1 MLRALILVLL
11 VSLPVTAL
19 VACDG
24 AHESATSD
32 TANRVTVPAL
42 AADSSSTPVRPF
54 RMGWFFQP
62 PQPTPQSVVKTSPV
76 MAGFSDAILIQREV
90 PWKRLLA
97 GDSME
102 TIAEEEYDG
111 VVKFLTGLGIH
122 VSLLVDPL
130 DGLDR
135 TREGNEMRASGRSLK
150 EPEIRAIHE
159 QWVKF
164 LAARYKPEFLGLASE
179 INSLAARGD
188 PELYAAVKL
197 MCDRLAPRIREI
209 SPETRVFVSFQV
221 DEAWARVPG
230 LPSRVD
236 HFELTRDFDI
246 DVLGLSSYPSFFFE
260 DPSDIPPDYFSK
272 LMVASGKPVLVA
284 EGGWSSDPAGTGETA
299 ESLAAQARFMERFFV
314 LVDSVQPEL
323 VILLLFADLDL
334 EAWKAVA
341 PPNSDPERVR
351 PFTSMGLA
359 HADLSPKPALNIWA
373 SIFKRPYAPGP

>member
-1 MLRALILVLL
+1 MLRVLIMALAIVLPGSGL
-11 VSLPVTAL
+11 L
-19 VACDG
+19 ACDN
-24 AHESATSD
+24 SSRSTVSD
-32 TANRVTVPAL
+32 GANRVTVPAL

-122 VSLLVDPL
+122 VSFLVDPL

-135 TREGNEMRASGRSLK
+135 TREGSEMRASGRSLK

-209 SPETRVFVSFQV
+209 SPATRVFVSFQV

-236 HFELTRDFDI
+236 HFKLTRDFDI
-246 DVLGLSSYPSFFFE
+246 DVLGLSSYPSFFFD
-260 DPSDIPPDYFSK
+260 DPSDIPPDYFSR

-284 EGGWSSDPAGTGETA
+284 EGGWSSAPAGKGETP
-299 ESLAAQARFMERFFV
+299 ETLAAQARFMERFFV

-334 EAWKAVA
+334 EAWKTVA
-341 PPNSDPERVR
+341 PANSDPERVR
-351 PFTSMGLA
+351 PFISMGLA
-359 HADLSPKPALNIWA
+359 HDDLSPKPALNIWA
-373 SIFKRPYAPGP
+373 AVFNRPYVPGP

>member
-1 MLRALILVLL
+1 MLRVLIMALAIVLPGSGL
-11 VSLPVTAL
+11 L
-19 VACDG
+19 ACDN
-24 AHESATSD
+24 SSRSTVSD
-32 TANRVTVPAL
+32 GANRVTVPAL

-122 VSLLVDPL
+122 VSFLVDPL

-135 TREGNEMRASGRSLK
+135 TREGSEMRASGRSLK

-209 SPETRVFVSFQV
+209 SPATRVFVSFQV

-236 HFELTRDFDI
+236 HFKLTRDFDI
-246 DVLGLSSYPSFFFE
+246 DVLGLSSYPSFFFD
-260 DPSDIPPDYFSK
+260 DPSDIPPDYFSR

-284 EGGWSSDPAGTGETA
+284 EGGWSSDPAGKGETP
-299 ESLAAQARFMERFFV
+299 ETLAAQARFMERFFV

-334 EAWKAVA
+334 EAWKTVA
-341 PPNSDPERVR
+341 PANSDPERVR
-351 PFTSMGLA
+351 PFISMGLA
-359 HADLSPKPALNIWA
+359 HDDLSPKPALNIWA
-373 SIFKRPYAPGP
+373 AVFNRPYVPGP

>member
-1 MLRALILVLL
+1 MLRALFLAFI
-11 VSLPVTAL
+11 VSLPVTGLA
-19 VACDG
+19 ACG
-24 AHESATSD
+24 QAREFVTAD
-32 TANRVTVPAL
+32 TPNRVTLPAL
-42 AADSSSTPVRPF
+42 AADSSTTPVRTF

-102 TIAEEEYDG
+102 TVAEEEYDG

-122 VSLLVDPL
+122 VSFLVDPL

-135 TREGNEMRASGRSLK
+135 TREGNEMRASGRSIK
-150 EPEIRAIHE
+150 EPEIRAIHQ
-159 QWVKF
+159 QWAEF

-197 MCDRLAPRIREI
+197 MCDRLAPSIREI
-209 SPETRVFVSFQV
+209 SPATRVFVSFQV

-260 DPSDIPPDYFSK
+260 DPSEIPPDYFSR
-272 LMVASGKPVLVA
+272 LMAASGKPVLVA
-284 EGGWSSDPAGTGETA
+284 EGGWSSDPTGKGETA
-299 ESLAAQARFMERFFV
+299 ESLAAQARFIERFFV
-314 LVDSVQPEL
+314 LVESVQPEL

-351 PFTSMGLA
+351 PFISMGLA
-359 HADLSPKPALNIWA
+359 RDDLSPKPALNIWA
-373 SIFKRPYAPGP
+373 AVFNRPYVTGQ

>member
-1 MLRALILVLL
+1 MLRVLIMALAIVLPGSGL
-11 VSLPVTAL
+11 L
-19 VACDG
+19 ACDN
-24 AHESATSD
+24 SSRSTVSD
-32 TANRVTVPAL
+32 GANRVTVPAL

-122 VSLLVDPL
+122 VSFLVDPL

-135 TREGNEMRASGRSLK
+135 TREGSEMRASGRSLK

-164 LAARYKPEFLGLASE
+164 LAAHYKPEFLGLASE

-209 SPETRVFVSFQV
+209 SPATRVFVSFQV

-236 HFELTRDFDI
+236 HFKLTRDFDI
-246 DVLGLSSYPSFFFE
+246 DVLGLSSYPSFFFD
-260 DPSDIPPDYFSK
+260 DPSDIPPDYFSR

-284 EGGWSSDPAGTGETA
+284 EGGWSSDPAGKGETP
-299 ESLAAQARFMERFFV
+299 ETLAAQARFMERFFV

-334 EAWKAVA
+334 EAWKTVA
-341 PPNSDPERVR
+341 PANSDPERVR
-351 PFTSMGLA
+351 PFISMGLA
-359 HADLSPKPALNIWA
+359 HDDLSPKPALNIWA
-373 SIFKRPYAPGP
+373 AVFNRPYVPGP

>member
-1 MLRALILVLL
+1 MLRVLIMALAIVLPGSGL
-11 VSLPVTAL
+11 L
-19 VACDG
+19 ACD
-24 AHESATSD
+24 HSSRSTVSD
-32 TANRVTVPAL
+32 GANRVTVPAL

-122 VSLLVDPL
+122 VSFLVDPL

-209 SPETRVFVSFQV
+209 SPATRVFVSFQV

-236 HFELTRDFDI
+236 HFKLTRDFDI
-246 DVLGLSSYPSFFFE
+246 DVLGLSSYPSFFFD
-260 DPSDIPPDYFSK
+260 DPSDIPPDYFSR

-284 EGGWSSDPAGTGETA
+284 EGGWSSDPAGKGETP
-299 ESLAAQARFMERFFV
+299 ETLAAQARFMERFFV

-334 EAWKAVA
+334 EAWKTVA
-341 PPNSDPERVR
+341 PANSDPERVR
-351 PFTSMGLA
+351 PFISMGLA
-359 HADLSPKPALNIWA
+359 HDDLSPKPALNIWA
-373 SIFKRPYAPGP
+373 AVFNRPYVPGP